1 MSVMLMLWP
10 LREAIGTQDVETGHW
25 SWHEATPSR
34 DLVWTKCYGDK
45 FECARL
51 DVPMD
56 WQNPSETERVVL
68 GVIKLP
74 AKTKGY
80 SVPPLFINPGGP
92 GGSGIKSLQTMGSEI
107 QTVAGDYHDVISW
120 DPRGIGVS
128 TPRVDCWGTSQKRQ
142 MWSLQQTPVADERP
156 GLIYDAYSR
165 AMAYSGACESSMN
178 ETGILNHLSTTSS
191 ARDLLALVEKT
202 GHEKLR
208 YWGFSYG
215 TVLAGVFASMYPDR
229 IDRMISDGN
238 VDLEG
243 WFTLD
248 HAGFLHDTDS
258 ILNVFD
264 EACHNAGPSKCAL
277 WAASANAIR
286 DRRANVLESLK
297 ERPVVVP
304 AHSTESGPGLPLVI
318 TYSDVQRYVRVAIYK
333 PLVHAEDIALV
344 FAGLENGNG
353 LPFFESRKAMEG
365 DNSPLSELFCS
376 VDDTPAME
384 PLETGFE
391 VDAFPAIMCS
401 DIGDSYKSVAQAA
414 QYLEKLREASR
425 WTGAA
430 SLMFRLPCAGR
441 TVQSS
446 WRHVPD
452 LQTKQATS
460 HPILFLN
467 NLYDNVTP
475 IYGARLN
482 SAHFN
487 GSVVLQQN
495 SLGHCS
501 FAGPSTCTAKHVQQ
515 YLEKGVL
522 PEEGSECDQDY
533 DLFQKPLEDEFM
545 AQDELSSA
553 LWRLSQASRDGFPAA
568 HWPDTRYM

>member
-1 MSVMLMLWP
+1 
-10 LREAIGTQDVETGHW
+10 
-25 SWHEATPSR
+25 
-34 DLVWTKCYGDK
+34 
-45 FECARL
+45 
-51 DVPMD
+51 MD
-56 WQNPSETERVVL
+56 WQNPSETDRVIL
-68 GVIKLP
+68 GVIKLS

-92 GGSGIKSLQTMGSEI
+92 GGSGIKSLQTMGSEV
-107 QTVAGDYHDVISW
+107 QTVAGDYH
-120 DPRGIGVS
+120 
-128 TPRVDCWGTSQKRQ
+128 
-142 MWSLQQTPVADERP
+142 TPVADERP

-165 AMAYSGACESSMN
+165 AIAYSGACKSAMN
-178 ETGILNHLSTTSS
+178 ETGILNHLSTASS
-191 ARDLLALVEKT
+191 ARDLLDLVEKT
-202 GHEKLR
+202 GHKKLR

-215 TVLAGVFASMYPDR
+215 TVLA
-229 IDRMISDGN
+229 GN

-248 HAGFLHDTDS
+248 HAGFLHDADN

-264 EACHNAGPSKCAL
+264 EACHNAGPFKCAL
-277 WAASANAIR
+277 WAASADAIR
-286 DRRANVLESLK
+286 DRRASILESLK
-297 ERPVVVP
+297 DHPVILP
-304 AHSTESGPGLPLVI
+304 AHSTQSGPELPLVI

-344 FAGLENGNG
+344 FAGLENRDG
-353 LPFFESRKAMEG
+353 LPFFESRKAIEG

-430 SLMFRLPCAGR
+430 SLMLRLPCAGW
-441 TVQSS
+441 TVRSS

-482 SAHFN
+482 SAHYN

-522 PEEGSECDQDY
+522 PDEGSECDQDY

-553 LWRLSQASRDGFPAA
+553 LWRLSQASRDAIPAA
-568 HWPDTRYM
+568 NWPGARYIHSMILALLEGMMHLFGHLQPMVDSLFHLVLNVVIALAVTFLAVGLIFGLPISSAAPA